1 MTFLP
6 DHSLVI
12 QLLLLKRNN
21 DGFKQCFFVINII
34 KVINTLTNVIIFIHS
49 RYSLATFFKFKLSHK
64 IFKQILSLH
73 LIYEFLPLYIKTIA
87 QVSHKQHIARF
98 VFGISYQSFTCNSA
112 SSFKKK

>member
-21 DGFKQCFFVINII
+21 EVFKQCFFVINII
-34 KVINTLTNVIIFIHS
+34 KVINTLTNVIIFILS
-49 RYSLATFFKFKLSHK
+49 RYALAIFFKFQLSHK
-64 IFKQILSLH
+64 IFEQILSLH
-73 LIYEFLPLYIKTIA
+73 LIYEFSSLYIKTIA
-87 QVSHKQHIARF
+87 QVSHTQHIARI
-98 VFGISYQSFTCNSA
+98 VFGISSQSFTCNSA